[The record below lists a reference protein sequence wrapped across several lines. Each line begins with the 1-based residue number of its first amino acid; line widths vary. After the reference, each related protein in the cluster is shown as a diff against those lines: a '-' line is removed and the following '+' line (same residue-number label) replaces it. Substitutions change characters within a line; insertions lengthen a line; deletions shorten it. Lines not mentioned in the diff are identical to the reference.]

1 MDPNVAGSS
10 PVDRPL
16 LSRPPLSLLQALL
29 LGIVQGLTE
38 FFPVSSSAH
47 LRLARTLLGLSE
59 GEHWVYFDLLCHAGT
74 WAALVWYLKKDI
86 WGVLSSPKKIA
97 LFSLALFPL
106 VPAYFLLKP
115 LRLFF
120 SAPAYTGYFLLI
132 TSALL
137 FLAARVRTLSPSL
150 QWRSV
155 LCIGMMQALA
165 LLPGISRSGST
176 ISAARLCGWSWMD
189 GARFSFLL
197 AVPTILGGEVLE
209 SYQLL
214 KNAKTI
220 PFSLT
225 ALAMGFVASFALGL
239 LTVRFV
245 FRLYE
250 RGTVKPVAWYCLAVG
265 FVMLWVF
272 HG

>member
-1 MDPNVAGSS
+1 M
-10 PVDRPL
+10 
-16 LSRPPLSLLQALL
+16 
-29 LGIVQGLTE
+29 
-38 FFPVSSSAH
+38 SSSAH
-47 LRLARTLLGLSE
+47 LRLARYFIGLSE
-59 GEHWVYFDLLCHAGT
+59 GDHWVYFDLLCHAGT
-74 WAALVWYLKKDI
+74 WLALVWYLRRDV
-86 WGVLSSPKKIA
+86 WAVLTSPKKIA
-97 LFSLALFPL
+97 LFSLALVPL

-115 LRLFF
+115 LRLAF
-120 SAPAYTGYFLLI
+120 SAPSYTGYFLLA

-137 FLAARVRTLSPSL
+137 FFASRMRALTVSSP

-197 AVPTILGGEVLE
+197 AVPTILGGEALE

-214 KNAKTI
+214 KSASPI
-220 PFSLT
+220 PFSWA
-225 ALAMGFVASFALGL
+225 ALAVGFVASFALGL

-250 RGTVKPVAWYCLAVG
+250 KGAVLPFVWYCASIGL
-265 FVMLWVF
+265 VMLWVF